1 MAKKQSIWARI
12 FGIGKANANAAI
24 DALEDPKKMLD
35 QTVRDYTNNI
45 AEAEQAVAQTIGNLR
60 MAEEDLAKAQNEV
73 KEWGS
78 KALAASNKAEEF
90 AAAGD
95 AANQQKFNQ
104 LATVA
109 IQRQMAAEKKAGALA
124 STVGTQNEVVDKL
137 KAGLNTMQTK
147 RQELV
152 SKRDEL
158 VARAR
163 NAKTQNQMMDTIK
176 ALDINDP
183 SSEISRFEQ
192 KIRQDEAKVRGAA
205 ELAAS
210 SLDSQFAQ
218 LEDLGAATEVDARL
232 AAMKAANAPAA
243 EILEEADGA
252 AQLEA
257 SAPEMSEIEAR
268 LAAMKKNQA

>member
-1 MAKKQSIWARI
+1 MTKQSIFGRI
-12 FGIGKANANAAI
+12 SQLAKANINALLDSA
-24 DALEDPKKMLD
+24 EDPQKMMD
-35 QTVRDYTNNI
+35 QMVRDYNDNI
-45 AEAEQAVAQTIGNLR
+45 AEAEQAIAQTIGNLR

-124 STVGTQNEVVDKL
+124 STVGTQSEVVDKL